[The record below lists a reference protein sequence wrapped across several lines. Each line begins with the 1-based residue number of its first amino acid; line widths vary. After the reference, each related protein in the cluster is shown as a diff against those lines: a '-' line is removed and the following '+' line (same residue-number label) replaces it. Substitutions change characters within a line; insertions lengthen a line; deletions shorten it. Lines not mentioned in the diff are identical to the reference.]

1 MLPIVIMYLMVF
13 VITSGICG
21 MVLLADGGL
30 VILDEESK
38 RVLSRAVLLS
48 PVWPLAL
55 IVLIICGIKPLWK
68 MSGWG
73 K

>member
-1 MLPIVIMYLMVF
+1 MYLMVF
-13 VITSGICG
+13 VITGGICG

-30 VILDEESK
+30 DILDEESK

-55 IVLIICGIKPLWK
+55 IVLIIWGIKPLWK